1 MDRLPIRRQPGG
13 LELNDPFGRPQ
24 DSTDPPLQEGSLP
37 EASGA
42 DAQPPAHEPGAP
54 TDIPDLSGPLTPSG
68 NLRRRQLVSRFF
80 EAGQTG
86 AALLAVAVLGI
97 VIYSVIA
104 KGASVLSL
112 SFLTHAPP
120 LVSSEPGGGIA
131 PEIVGTIVIVA
142 LATVIATPVGILS
155 ALYLTE
161 FASTWTANAFRLVL
175 DLLNGVPSIIIGL
188 FVFGLLVVGHTQS
201 GFAASVALA
210 IIMLPLIARATQ
222 ETLLLV
228 PSGMREAADALGIS
242 RWRTVRGVVLPT
254 ARGGIMTATVLS
266 VARAA
271 GETAPLLLVSSVA
284 GPQVAFNPFGHPLPN
299 IPVYIFES
307 SEAADPNGFARAWG
321 AALVLMAFI
330 LFANIV
336 SRTLSRRSALSR

>member
-1 MDRLPIRRQPGG
+1 M
-13 LELNDPFGRPQ
+13 NDPFGRSQ
-24 DSTDPPLQEGSLP
+24 EETDLPGEEGSSSEPLDLAVQP
-37 EASGA
+37 SG
-42 DAQPPAHEPGAP
+42 HEPDTL
-54 TDIPDLSGPLTPSG
+54 TDLPDLSGPLTPSG

-80 EAGQTG
+80 EAAQTG
-86 AALLAVAVLGI
+86 AALLAVVVLGI
-97 VIYSVIA
+97 VIYSVA
-104 KGASVLSL
+104 SRAASVLSL
-112 SFLTHAPP
+112 SFLTHSPP

-161 FASTWTANAFRLVL
+161 FASSWTANAFRLVL

-188 FVFGLLVVGHTQS
+188 FIFGLLVVGHGQS

-228 PSGMREAADALGIS
+228 PAGMREAADALGVS

-254 ARGGIMTATVLS
+254 ARGGILTATVLS

-271 GETAPLLLVSSVA
+271 GETAPLILVSAAYGNKVA
-284 GPQVAFNPFGHPLPN
+284 VNPFGHALAN

-321 AALVLMAFI
+321 AAFVLLAFI

>member
-1 MDRLPIRRQPGG
+1 M
-13 LELNDPFGRPQ
+13 NDPFGRSQEP
-24 DSTDPPLQEGSLP
+24 TEETAEEGSSSEP
-37 EASGA
+37 RGP
-42 DAQPPAHEPGAP
+42 DAQLAALGPDIT
-54 TDIPDLSGPLTPSG
+54 TDLPDLSGPLTPSG

-80 EAGQTG
+80 EAAQTG
-86 AALLAVAVLGI
+86 SALLAVAVLGI
-97 VIYSVIA
+97 VIYSVAA

-112 SFLTHAPP
+112 SFLIHAPP
-120 LVSSEPGGGIA
+120 LISSEPGGGIA

-142 LATVIATPVGILS
+142 LATVIATPIGILS

-188 FVFGLLVVGHTQS
+188 FVFGLLVAGHYQS

-228 PSGMREAADALGIS
+228 PAGMREAADALGVS

-254 ARGGIMTATVLS
+254 ARGGIVTATVLS

-271 GETAPLLLVSSVA
+271 GETAPLIFLSSVY
-284 GPQVAFNPFGHPLPN
+284 GNSVAVNPFGHALAN

-321 AALVLMAFI
+321 AAFVLLAFI

>member
-1 MDRLPIRRQPGG
+1 M
-13 LELNDPFGRPQ
+13 NDPFGRQEP
-24 DSTDPPLQEGSLP
+24 TDPPAQEGSSP
-37 EASGA
+37 EPSGA
-42 DAQPPAHEPGAP
+42 TAQTPAHARDTA
-54 TDIPDLSGPLTPSG
+54 TDLPDLSGPLTPSG
-68 NLRRRQLVSRFF
+68 NLRRRQLVSRCF
-80 EAGQTG
+80 EGAQTG

-104 KGASVLSL
+104 RGASVLSL

-142 LATVIATPVGILS
+142 LATVIATPIAILS

-188 FVFGLLVVGHTQS
+188 FVFGLLVVGHSQS

-228 PSGMREAADALGIS
+228 PAGMREAADALGVS

-254 ARGGIMTATVLS
+254 ARGGILTATVLS

-271 GETAPLLLVSSVA
+271 GETAPLILVSSIA
-284 GPQVAFNPFGHPLPN
+284 GRTVTVNPFGHPLPN

-307 SEAADPNGFARAWG
+307 SEAADANGFARAWG
-321 AALVLMAFI
+321 AAFVLLAFI